1 MSLFLSYPEAHTCP
15 PGSPLCP
22 AATFSLAIKN
32 DNGRGLD
39 YVVRKQLRPR
49 VLHISAHVAVPVVRP
64 SVLLARGA
72 GTGTTFTSAKDHS
85 GWARFIKRDRLTADS
100 GFLTADGSLVL
111 RVDVMV
117 ENPKP
122 PSSPPAE
129 DLRSDP
135 GLERLAGELLA
146 LLDDPEGTSDLTV
159 VVGASNGGAAAGG
172 SASGSAGSGG
182 GASTPS
188 GSRLPQRSF
197 RVHRAVLAARC
208 PFFRTLFSA
217 GMADSAA
224 RELPLPDADPD
235 AFAVLLRYMYGGEV
249 PPCERAVHRA
259 AVPLCD
265 TLLLPKVKE
274 ELERQLVES
283 AGAETITADLL
294 WAAGPGREEVFEK
307 LAAVYRRVGGGL
319 RGRDR

>member
-1 MSLFLSYPEAHTCP
+1 ME
-15 PGSPLCP
+15 
-22 AATFSLAIKN
+22 
-32 DNGRGLD
+32 LD
-39 YVVRKQLRPR
+39 K
-49 VLHISAHVAVPVVRP
+49 
-64 SVLLARGA
+64 
-72 GTGTTFTSAKDHS
+72 
-85 GWARFIKRDRLTADS
+85 LTANS
-100 GFLTADGSLVL
+100 GFLTADGSIVL
-111 RVDVMV
+111 HVDVMV
-117 ENPKP
+117 DNPKL
-122 PSSPPAE
+122 PSSPDSLKSPDPRHACLAE
-129 DLRSDP
+129 DFLS
-135 GLERLAGELLA
+135 
-146 LLDDPEGTSDLTV
+146 LLDDPDGTSDLTII
-159 VVGASNGGAAAGG
+159 VGGGNGSAAGG
-172 SASGSAGSGG
+172 NGSGSDGSGG
-182 GASTPS
+182 AGGSSEAAEPGDS
-188 GSRLPQRSF
+188 GQPLRSF

-208 PFFRTLFSA
+208 PFFRTLFNA

-307 LAAVYRRVGGGL
+307 LAAVYRRVGAVNCFCWS
-319 RGRDR
+319 RYPT